1 MSATAVSATAVSATA
16 VSPMSAVSRGPAAT
30 APDATTALRA
40 PAPYANPYA
49 AGVALGL
56 VLLAAFVVMGRGLGA
71 SGAFASTAAG
81 VVAAV
86 DPERAQASAYLARY
100 LAEGTSPWMDWLVV
114 ELVGVTLGGF
124 LSAALAGR
132 LRVAVE
138 RGPRLSAPGRLLLAA
153 GGGAVMGVGAVLAR
167 GCTSGQVLTG
177 GALLSVGSWLFMGA
191 AFAAAFAA
199 APLLR
204 RVWT

>member
-1 MSATAVSATAVSATA
+1 MSATL
-16 VSPMSAVSRGPAAT
+16 AAPRPVDAS
-30 APDATTALRA
+30 APDVARARRA
-40 PAPYANPYA
+40 PLPYANPYA

-81 VVAAV
+81 AV
-86 DPERAQASAYLARY
+86 DAVSPERAQRSALLARY
-100 LAEGTSPWMDWLVV
+100 LAEGTPPWLDWLVV

-124 LSAALAGR
+124 ASAALAGR
-132 LRVAVE
+132 LRVTVE

-153 GGGAVMGVGAVLAR
+153 AGGAVMGVGAVLAR
-167 GCTSGQVLTG
+167 GCTSGQALTG
-177 GALLSVGSWLFMGA
+177 GALLSAGSWLFMGA